1 MATWLKRKRSAQ
13 ERMADEKTETRK
25 QAETERAA
33 RGERLRRAGLF
44 VLFSAVLLIPKALRL
59 RRRRN
64 LWNGL
69 RVVAAVAG
77 AVLAARGAGNWLGLW
92 QGSGQGAA
100 GMLLGGAAIV
110 LALVIPPL
118 KKAGSSDEKAR
129 ELGALVALNG
139 GFYRSGNG
147 RQTRVRLYVAPER
160 LHVLDERERPVLEIP
175 MSEIA
180 AVRVAGEG
188 TERALVIEWRGGKAE
203 FFYTGFFAEHL
214 AEVAR
219 RTVDSRLRAK
229 LRVLR

>member
-1 MATWLKRKRSAQ
+1 
-13 ERMADEKTETRK
+13 MADEKN
-25 QAETERAA
+25 ETEGMT

-44 VLFSAVLLIPKALRL
+44 VLFSAVLLIPKALGL
-59 RRRRN
+59 RRRRAV
-64 LWNGL
+64 WNGL

-77 AVLAARGAGNWLGLW
+77 ASLVAHGVVNWLD
-92 QGSGQGAA
+92 SGQGSA
-100 GMLLGGAAIV
+100 GILLGSV
-110 LALVIPPL
+110 VMVVALVIPPV

-139 GFYRSGNG
+139 GLYRAGSGK
-147 RQTRVRLYVAPER
+147 QTRVRLYVAPER

-175 MSEIA
+175 ISEIA

-188 TERALVIEWRGGKAE
+188 TGNERTLVIEWRAGKAE
-203 FFYTGFFAEHL
+203 FRYGGFFAEHL

-219 RTVDSRLRAK
+219 RTVASRLRAK

>member
-1 MATWLKRKRSAQ
+1 
-13 ERMADEKTETRK
+13 MADEKN
-25 QAETERAA
+25 ETEGMT

-44 VLFSAVLLIPKALRL
+44 VLFSAVLLIPKALGL
-59 RRRRN
+59 RRRRAV
-64 LWNGL
+64 WNGL

-77 AVLAARGAGNWLGLW
+77 ASLVAHGVVNWLDSGR
-92 QGSGQGAA
+92 GSA
-100 GMLLGGAAIV
+100 GILLGSV
-110 LALVIPPL
+110 VMVVALVIPPV
-118 KKAGSSDEKAR
+118 KKAGSSDEKSR

-139 GFYRSGNG
+139 GLYRAGSGK
-147 RQTRVRLYVAPER
+147 QTRVRLYVAPER

-175 MSEIA
+175 ISEIA

-188 TERALVIEWRGGKAE
+188 IGSERTLVIEWRAGKAE
-203 FFYTGFFAEHL
+203 FRYGGFFAEHL